1 MFAGIVTGVT
11 FTSATTPSVAV
22 NSLATPS
29 SSTVY
34 LAPSFI
40 SANVSRVTLEASA
53 LSGVT
58 LLTAIAFWFAVL
70 VILTSVVLISF
81 VVPRIE
87 VSNVFAFVCF
97 TD

>member
-1 MFAGIVTGVT
+1 MLASLTLNSSSTIPFLSIVCPLISVPFVFAGIVTGVT

-58 LLTAIAFWFAVL
+58 LLTAITF
-70 VILTSVVLISF
+70 
-81 VVPRIE
+81 
-87 VSNVFAFVCF
+87 
-97 TD
+97 